1 MRLHLLPLLAFGL
14 AAGVSADT
22 TSVQVRMP
30 IGPPTYWA
38 RRLYV
43 DPPEIVI
50 DVLSSL
56 YKRDVSYCSDVWLI
70 VWLSSRRMPAAPTR
84 NASG

>member
-30 IGPPTYWA
+30 IRAPTYWT

-43 DPPEIVI
+43 VR
-50 DVLSSL
+50 SSQDNDR
-56 YKRDVSYCSDVWLI
+56 YTK
-70 VWLSSRRMPAAPTR
+70 
-84 NASG
+84 